1 MTALAP
7 FSPSTPAADP
17 TTRTAAR
24 LPYVLA
30 GIVFAC
36 YAGFSLTLHAAFQTS
51 GYDLGIFEQ
60 AVRSY
65 AEGRWPAADLKGPGY
80 ALLGDHFHPVLA
92 LLAPFYLLLP
102 RPETL
107 LVAQALLLAVS
118 AIPVTRLAVRVLGA
132 RTGAVVGIGYAAS
145 WGLLSAVSFD
155 FHEVCFAVPLLAFAL
170 ESLVLR
176 RWMAAVLWA
185 LPLAGVKE
193 DLPLTI
199 AAIGVYLWR
208 QGQRRTGAIV
218 VAAGTLT
225 SGLLIGVVVPALNN
239 TGHYDHW
246 SHLHDDSMSTMAGLA
261 IRATTVL
268 CLLAPTAFVALRSPL
283 LLLAVPT
290 LAWRFVIGNPAYWGT
305 DYHYSAVLMPIVFVA
320 FIDGLARLG
329 ARDRGHPLRGWAA
342 PACLT
347 ATALLLVVQ
356 LAHPPRQPQ
365 WTDAEVASARQVLAG
380 IPDGAGVAA
389 SNRLA
394 PQLTGR
400 CRVQL
405 FPPLSAD
412 EPLPEWV
419 AAARPFSWPA
429 PAEVQEAR
437 LAELRDEGYDVV
449 TDLGHI
455 TLLHRRGP

>member
-1 MTALAP
+1 M
-7 FSPSTPAADP
+7 
-17 TTRTAAR
+17 
-24 LPYVLA
+24 
-30 GIVFAC
+30 
-36 YAGFSLTLHAAFQTS
+36 
-51 GYDLGIFEQ
+51 
-60 AVRSY
+60 
-65 AEGRWPAADLKGPGY
+65 
-80 ALLGDHFHPVLA
+80 
-92 LLAPFYLLLP
+92 
-102 RPETL
+102 
-107 LVAQALLLAVS
+107 
-118 AIPVTRLAVRVLGA
+118 LGA

-145 WGLLSAVSFD
+145 WGLLSAMSFD

-170 ESLVLR
+170 ESLVPR
-176 RWMAAVLWA
+176 RWTAAVLWA
-185 LPLAGVKE
+185 LPLIGVKE

-199 AAIGVYLWR
+199 AAIGVYLWW

-218 VAAGTLT
+218 AAAGTLT
-225 SGLLIGVVVPALNN
+225 SALLIGVVVPALNN

-246 SHLHDDSMSTMAGLA
+246 SHLYDDSMSTMAGLA

-268 CLLAPTAFVALRSPL
+268 CLLAPTPFVALRSPL

-290 LAWRFVIGNPAYWGT
+290 LTWRFVSGNPAYWDT

-320 FIDGLARLG
+320 FIDGLAR
-329 ARDRGHPLRGWAA
+329 
-342 PACLT
+342 
-347 ATALLLVVQ
+347 
-356 LAHPPRQPQ
+356 
-365 WTDAEVASARQVLAG
+365 QVLAG

-394 PQLTGR
+394 PQRTGR

-412 EPLPEWV
+412 GPLPEWV